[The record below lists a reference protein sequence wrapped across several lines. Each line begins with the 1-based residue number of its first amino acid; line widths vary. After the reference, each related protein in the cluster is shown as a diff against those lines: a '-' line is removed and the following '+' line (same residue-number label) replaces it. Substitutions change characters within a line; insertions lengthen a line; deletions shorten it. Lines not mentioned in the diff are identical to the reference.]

1 MNHWQPLQISAG
13 EADELRGQINADS
26 PLGAALRA
34 QITTLENMLVQPLT
48 IPGHGEAGG
57 PEHTQHKQNYLGINL
72 AGRLAVITG
81 EPRYGD
87 YALALLTGYA
97 DIYPSL
103 GSATSK
109 DSNAP
114 GRLFHQTLNEKIG
127 RAHV

>member
-1 MNHWQPLQISAG
+1 MNPARQAISS
-13 EADELRGQINADS
+13 GQAIFS
-26 PLGAALRA
+26 PWRVRKSP
-34 QITTLENMLVQPLT
+34 TLENMLVQPLT

-72 AGRLAVITG
+72 AGRLALITG

-109 DSNAP
+109 TAMRPVVCSIRP
-114 GRLFHQTLNEKIG
+114 
-127 RAHV
+127 